1 MTEFLNFLKNPT
13 CSTKFYKPNFYH
25 LLNLFILYIFSVI
38 MLGVFA
44 YMISQIFGISHNKID
59 LSFSKKILIGFLL
72 APIYEEIFFRSLL
85 KFNNQNISLFMLN
98 LSGFVAWAVIK
109 EKPELL
115 IVTSFILLTTIS
127 LVMALKREIISKWI
141 SANIKPLFY
150 LTSLLFGLF
159 HVINFSGNF
168 WLILLFS
175 AILCSPQI
183 IAGLILGYIRLKY
196 GLVYAILFHM
206 LINSSILIV
215 P

>member
-1 MTEFLNFLKNPT
+1 
-13 CSTKFYKPNFYH
+13 
-25 LLNLFILYIFSVI
+25 
-38 MLGVFA
+38 
-44 YMISQIFGISHNKID
+44 
-59 LSFSKKILIGFLL
+59 
-72 APIYEEIFFRSLL
+72 
-85 KFNNQNISLFMLN
+85 MLN
-98 LSGFVAWAVIK
+98 LSGFVAWAFIN

-141 SANIKPLFY
+141 SVNIKPLFY
-150 LTSLLFGLF
+150 ITSLLFGLF
-159 HVINFSGNF
+159 HTINFSGNF
-168 WLILLFS
+168 WLILSFS
-175 AILCSPQI
+175 VFLCSPQI